1 MWFSQKPRFVKKK
14 LKPPLRSREG
24 ETIFILIGY
33 MSGVTFLSVS
43 PLVSPLV
50 CKFFLARA
58 TSLYKSLFCPL
69 VSV

>member
-43 PLVSPLV
+43 PLVN
-50 CKFFLARA
+50 
-58 TSLYKSLFCPL
+58 PL